1 MDSGTNGGNI
11 LFSRGLHMR
20 CNSDPTASA
29 ASSAIEKEYQ
39 IKKKIAKKLRILLL
53 KGELTDELIDKAT
66 RRFSGIFSPLHAEV
80 FKD

>member
-1 MDSGTNGGNI
+1 
-11 LFSRGLHMR
+11 MR

-39 IKKKIAKKLRILLL
+39 IKKKIAKKLRILRL

-66 RRFSGIFSPLHAEV
+66 RWFSGIFSPLLAEV